1 MYRCAIFLSTLSGI
15 SSSIKTSER
24 EALQKDRY
32 SFLLDFYSLPL
43 FFFLPNFFFF
53 FRLSI
58 QNSRSKSCVSS
69 PGKRGG
75 ERIINRRVNVMQ
87 TNSVVLDVTTLSH
100 CPLRPLPR
108 FSLLGTREKC
118 RLSKTLETRP
128 FTRAYYAPRPS
139 IILTFQSVLLLPPSP
154 VLHTFVP
161 KRCARRQAQDK
172 SVASIFILFYFF
184 YFYFF
189 FSLSPRFKIC
199 ETVIPLSLD
208 IITLG

>member
-53 FRLSI
+53 FDSPFKI
-58 QNSRSKSCVSS
+58 PVQNLACLL
-69 PGKRGG
+69 RGG

-100 CPLRPLPR
+100 CPPRPLPR

-139 IILTFQSVLLLPPSP
+139 IILTFQSVLLLPPPPFSTLSSRNDAP
-154 VLHTFVP
+154 DA
-161 KRCARRQAQDK
+161 KRKTNQSHQ
-172 SVASIFILFYFF
+172 SLFYFI
-184 YFYFF
+184 FF
-189 FSLSPRFKIC
+189 IFIFFLSLSSLQNLRNCHPS
-199 ETVIPLSLD
+199 LSRYYYS
-208 IITLG
+208 LG

>member
-1 MYRCAIFLSTLSGI
+1 M
-15 SSSIKTSER
+15 
-24 EALQKDRY
+24 QKDRY

-43 FFFLPNFFFF
+43 FFFLPNFF

-139 IILTFQSVLLLPPSP
+139 IILTFQSVLLLPPPPFSTLSSRNDAP
-154 VLHTFVP
+154 DA
-161 KRCARRQAQDK
+161 KRKTNQSHQ
-172 SVASIFILFYFF
+172 SLFYFIF
-184 YFYFF
+184 FIFIF
-189 FSLSPRFKIC
+189 FSLSLFASKSAKLSS
-199 ETVIPLSLD
+199 LSLS
-208 IITLG
+208 ILLLARLMTMFEGWKRKKKKEKISRE